1 MSLRQRLERLPRG
14 VWWGCGAAIALGG
27 AVAARVIAEQFPLED
42 RVPIWL
48 AGSAVIFLGLA
59 VLSIGARAGRGAGPE
74 ADSPEADGPEDDS
87 PEDNRG

>member
-27 AVAARVIAEQFPLED
+27 ALAARVIAEQFPLED

-74 ADSPEADGPEDDS
+74 DDSPEDDS
-87 PEDNRG
+87 PEDDSPEADRG

>member
-14 VWWGCGAAIALGG
+14 AWRIGGAAIALGG
-27 AVAARVIAEQFPLED
+27 ALAARVIAEQFPLED

-59 VLSIGARAGRGAGPE
+59 VLSIGARAGRGDPPE
-74 ADSPEADGPEDDS
+74 ESRPEQKRPE
-87 PEDNRG
+87 